1 MVLVE
6 EVLVQVEVLV
16 LEEALVEEVVGQV
29 EVEAAAWWRASP
41 SLTRA
46 YTHYF
51 GIPNCDTYKKIYE
64 FRLHT
69 KCFIKI

>member
-1 MVLVE
+1 VVLVK

-16 LEEALVEEVVGQV
+16 LVEEVVVGQV

-46 YTHYF
+46 YTHYL
-51 GIPNCDTYKKIYE
+51 GIPNCDT
-64 FRLHT
+64 
-69 KCFIKI
+69 